1 MPQSK
6 KSGPLPPD
14 QASAAY
20 AGPLHARLHCGGG
33 WRADAFNVLRREY
46 AGFKRAAARNEFCVL
61 SMWEYARLVE
71 ATGGYLRYKRSG
83 NFSDWFSM
91 RVPANLKDIHAL
103 MQGVP
108 FNDAEE
114 ESMCKALRRILS
126 SVRSWRVQEKARE

>member
-1 MPQSK
+1 MVY
-6 KSGPLPPD
+6 GP
-14 QASAAY
+14 
-20 AGPLHARLHCGGG
+20 
-33 WRADAFNVLRREY
+33 ADAAHDPLQSVGVLDWSVIGAPQFLQQEVGK
-46 AGFKRAAARNEFCVL
+46 AFQGF
-61 SMWEYARLVE
+61 ARLVE

-83 NFSDWFSM
+83 NSADWFRM

-126 SVRSWRVQEKARE
+126 GVRSWRVQEKARE

>member
-6 KSGPLPPD
+6 KSGPLPPE

-20 AGPLHARLHCGGG
+20 AGALHARLHCGSG

-83 NFSDWFSM
+83 NFSDWFRM
-91 RVPANLKDIHAL
+91 QVPANLKEIHAL
-103 MQGVP
+103 MHGVP
-108 FNDAEE
+108 FNDTEE
-114 ESMCKALRRILS
+114 ESMCEALRRIMADM
-126 SVRSWRVQEKARE
+126 RSWRVQEKARE